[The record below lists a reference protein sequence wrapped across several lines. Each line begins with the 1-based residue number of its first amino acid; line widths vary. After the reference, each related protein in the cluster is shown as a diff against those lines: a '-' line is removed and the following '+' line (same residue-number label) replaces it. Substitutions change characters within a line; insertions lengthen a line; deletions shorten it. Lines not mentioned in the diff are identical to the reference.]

1 MPELS
6 DQDRFL
12 LDIYISKISL
22 GLANII
28 YYTHYRQAKDAART
42 DVLTALPNRRD
53 YVDRGQELFAQHQA
67 NSQPMVLA
75 VIDLDNFKPIND
87 RYGHDK
93 GDLLLREFAHFV
105 QLSLKSSDY
114 FARIGGDEFILIL
127 PNTDKPTATKI
138 LQRLIGQLSEHQFHL
153 KGLDTEISVGASIG
167 ADDSLE
173 GSIDDMFKRADSKM
187 YTSKKQGRNSLTF

>member
-1 MPELS
+1 M
-6 DQDRFL
+6 
-12 LDIYISKISL
+12 
-22 GLANII
+22 
-28 YYTHYRQAKDAART
+28 
-42 DVLTALPNRRD
+42 LTALPNRRD